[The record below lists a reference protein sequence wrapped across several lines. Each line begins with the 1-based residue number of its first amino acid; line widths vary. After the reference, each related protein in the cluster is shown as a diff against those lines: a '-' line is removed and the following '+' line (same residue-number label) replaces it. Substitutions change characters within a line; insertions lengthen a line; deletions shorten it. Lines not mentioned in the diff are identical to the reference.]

1 MKHCTTS
8 GHLTR
13 TIHQLEHILA
23 DEDLPAIRAASLV
36 ADTLCEIALELPEE
50 DQHQIARIVAL
61 YAQCAYKQYGPVRE
75 TSDQEGIQ
83 RIRCPTTTNKKSPAL
98 TSCGLTAFRRK

>member
-23 DEDLPAIRAASLV
+23 DEDIPAIRAASLV
-36 ADTLCEIALELPEE
+36 AETLCEIALELPEE
-50 DQHQIARIVAL
+50 EQQQIARIVAL
-61 YAQCAYKQYGPVRE
+61 YAQCAYKQYGSLSRR
-75 TSDQEGIQ
+75 Q
-83 RIRCPTTTNKKSPAL
+83 RRN
-98 TSCGLTAFRRK
+98 GH